1 MRRAFYAFI
10 RRKPMR
16 KGLCIPELNTGPLD
30 LVPLNAGVCWPD
42 AALCRWRPALSAA
55 GSFAP
60 PSPFSERKQAVW
72 QRRAS
77 PQGEARRFV
86 AAVRRRLLRAG
97 APRGGWVKSTTSFG
111 ILPEIRPSPGR
122 FFHFSPIFSQIGR
135 HFSAELT
142 VETCRIFEYYSKG
155 VPGRG
160 HAALPRR
167 SNWFQQFAVRPL
179 RPPHGGPH
187 AGSPAQFTVV
197 GV

>member
-60 PSPFSERKQAVW
+60 PSHFSERKQAVW

-77 PQGEARRFV
+77 PQGECTCKLKV
-86 AAVRRRLLRAG
+86 DTH
-97 APRGGWVKSTTSFG
+97 KS
-111 ILPEIRPSPGR
+111 
-122 FFHFSPIFSQIGR
+122 
-135 HFSAELT
+135 
-142 VETCRIFEYYSKG
+142 
-155 VPGRG
+155 
-160 HAALPRR
+160 
-167 SNWFQQFAVRPL
+167 
-179 RPPHGGPH
+179 
-187 AGSPAQFTVV
+187 V
-197 GV
+197 GVYFFRGKMKKRR